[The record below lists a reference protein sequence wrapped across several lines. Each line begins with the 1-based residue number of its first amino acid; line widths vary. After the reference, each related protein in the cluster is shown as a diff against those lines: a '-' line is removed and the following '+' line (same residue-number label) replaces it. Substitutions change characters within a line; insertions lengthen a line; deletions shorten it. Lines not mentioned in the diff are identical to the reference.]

1 MLLNQEHKL
10 FKYRKIEINKTYFYL
25 VKTVPRVKKKKEMFV
40 RQKKIKEQI
49 LDCHLIAVKGNT
61 KVFFKKKVF
70 VFYCVELHLYR

>member
-10 FKYRKIEINKTYFYL
+10 FKYRKIEINKTYFSR
-25 VKTVPRVKKKKEMFV
+25 KDSASGEKKKEMFV

-61 KVFFKKKVF
+61 KVFKKNVF